1 MDKRIHRLELTR
13 RQTLMLG
20 AAAGTGLL
28 ATPSFSRAA
37 SGRVHGLSAFGDLK
51 YPADF
56 PHFDYVNPKAPKGGA
71 FTSGVAGST
80 FNSLNSLI
88 LKGDAVIGMG
98 STWASLMTRAS
109 DEPDA
114 LYGLIAE
121 SVEIS
126 ADGRE
131 YLFHLRSTARF
142 QDNSPVTAADVVFS
156 LNTLKTQGHP
166 AFRFPLKALESV
178 EAVGP
183 LAVKL
188 RFAADRARDVPLIAA
203 GLPILSA
210 KYYETRKFEET
221 TLEPPLGCGPY
232 KVGKFEP
239 GRFIEYERLASWWG
253 ADLPVNRGMNNFD
266 VLRYEYFR
274 DRDVAFQ
281 GFTAR
286 TYTFREEFTSRVWA
300 TLYDFPAIKEGRVK
314 REVLPDETPSGAQG
328 WMFNTRRP
336 QFADK
341 RVREAFALAFDF
353 EWVNANLMYKSY
365 DRTHSYFQNSPM
377 MAKGVPAGAEL
388 ALLEGFRDKLP
399 AEVFGEPWVPPVS
412 DGSGQDRTLLRRA
425 SALLG
430 EAGWTIKDGQR
441 VNGKGEKL
449 TVEFLMT
456 ERTFEPHHQAL
467 IKNLRLLGIEGTIRL
482 VEAAQYKAR
491 VESFDFD
498 MTVDRMIFP
507 VTPGETLRIYFTS
520 ESAHTKGSDNLP
532 GIADPVVDALVDKVI
547 GAATRDELTIACR
560 ALDRVLR
567 AGRYWI
573 PHWYKA
579 SHWIAYWDMFGRPA
593 TKPRYGRGIPDTWW
607 FDADKA
613 AKL

>member
-37 SGRVHGLSAFGDLK
+37 NGRVHGLSAFGDLK

-131 YLFHLRSTARF
+131 YLFHLRTTARF

-178 EAVGP
+178 EAVGAQ
-183 LAVKL
+183 AVKL

-377 MAKGVPAGAEL
+377 MAKGAPVGAEL

-430 EAGWTIKDGQR
+430 EAGWSIKDGQR

-607 FDADKA
+607 FDSDKA